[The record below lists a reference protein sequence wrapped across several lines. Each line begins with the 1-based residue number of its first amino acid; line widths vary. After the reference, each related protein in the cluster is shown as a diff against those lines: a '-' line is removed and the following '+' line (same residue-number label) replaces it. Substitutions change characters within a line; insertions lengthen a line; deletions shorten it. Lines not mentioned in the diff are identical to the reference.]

1 MMKQQS
7 ASIYIRKEDQKTVQI
22 LKELTREPIAQ
33 IMHEFLEA
41 IQKVLN
47 SIPNETYRL
56 TVMSIADLK
65 SKPKRTVF
73 LIAPIFA
80 ESLDFSPTNL
90 SESVDQ
96 TLADIEIQKDI
107 EKKVLKNE

>member
-22 LKELTREPIAQ
+22 LKEKTREPIAQ
-33 IMHEFLEA
+33 TMHEFLEA
-41 IQKVLN
+41 IQKILD
-47 SIPNETYRL
+47 SMPNAYRL

-80 ESLDFSPTNL
+80 ESLNFEPLNL
-90 SESVDQ
+90 SEAVDQ
-96 TLADIEIQKDI
+96 CLADDAIRKDL
-107 EKKVLKNE
+107 EKKVLKK